1 MIQTRLSALKREYT
15 DAVQIG
21 EEWRTMYKGKGK
33 SLLDKN
39 LLAKR
44 CDILY
49 LIYKTKEAYV
59 KMYHGKRYEGLTRH
73 YKEVLMEYSNFNDQ
87 TEKLYIEGMVK
98 KEKDIKNR
106 LYGFIEYK

>member
-1 MIQTRLSALKREYT
+1 MIETRLSVLKREYT
-15 DAVQIG
+15 DAVRIG

-44 CDILY
+44 CDILH

-59 KMYHGKRYEGLTRH
+59 KMYHGKRYQELIRE
-73 YKEVLMEYSNFNDQ
+73 YKEVLIEYSNLDDQ
-87 TEKLYIEGMVK
+87 MEKAYIERIVK
-98 KEKDIKNR
+98 EEKDSKKR
-106 LYGFIEYK
+106 LYGCIE